1 MNFKNFVEI
10 FLKLKLIFHF
20 FTKFVG
26 ELKTNI
32 ILFMMRTVIQIV
44 LALAIVFLSYMVYES
59 IMNPIRFI
67 KQKNIRERSAISRM
81 IDIRESQKAY
91 KDVHVKY
98 TNNFD
103 SLIDFLKTD
112 SFSVVKAIGMIPESL
127 LDSVGLRK
135 AKEIALQRGIIK
147 REITKV
153 SVLDSLFGKDYP
165 VDSIRYVPFADTAQF
180 VMVADEYVTPSKLSV
195 KVLEVTVLYDVLLKG
210 LDPQLVI
217 NFADERKK
225 ITNFPGLKLG
235 SLTEGTLTG
244 NWE

>member
-1 MNFKNFVEI
+1 VEI
-10 FLKLKLIFHF
+10 IPKLKLIFHF

-32 ILFMMRTVIQIV
+32 IHLMMRTAIQVV
-44 LALAIVFLSYMVYES
+44 LVLAIVFLSYMVYES

-67 KQKNIRERSAISRM
+67 KMKNVREKSAISRM

-91 KDVHVKY
+91 KDVHIKY

-127 LDSVGLRK
+127 LDSVGLKK
-135 AKEIALQRGIIK
+135 AKEIALDRGIIK

-165 VDSIRYVPFADTAQF
+165 VDSLRFVPFADTAQF
-180 VMVADEYVTPSKLSV
+180 IMVADEYVTPSKLSV
-195 KVLEVTVLYDVLLKG
+195 KVLEVTVFYDVLLNG

-217 NFADERKK
+217 NYADERKK